1 MKEKIVGKIDISELN
16 TPPEKH
22 EFETAKFFAN
32 KGFDVTFLKPSSI
45 KGTNN
50 PDFLLLGKIWEIKSP
65 IGKSRRT
72 YEDNLRKAIKQSG
85 NIIFDLRRLDW
96 SSEML
101 CINVLNKYK
110 SLLAV
115 KILLIIKRNGKLLTL
130 KGNFDILYIA

>member
-1 MKEKIVGKIDISELN
+1 MKKIQSGKIDISELN

-22 EFETAKFFAN
+22 EFETAKYFAN
-32 KGFDVTFLKPSSI
+32 KGFDVAFLKPSNI

-72 YEDNLRKAIKQSG
+72 YEDNLKKAIKQSG
-85 NIIFDLRRLDW
+85 NIIFDLRRLDQI
-96 SSEML
+96 SEKL
-101 CINVLNKYK
+101 CINILKKYK
-110 SLLAV
+110 SLLAI

-130 KGNFDILYIA
+130 KGNFDILYVA